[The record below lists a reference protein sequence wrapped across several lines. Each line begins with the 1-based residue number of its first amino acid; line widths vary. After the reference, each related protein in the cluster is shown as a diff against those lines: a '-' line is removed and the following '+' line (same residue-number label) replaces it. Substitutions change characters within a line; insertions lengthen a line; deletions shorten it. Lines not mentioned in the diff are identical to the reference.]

1 MSADK
6 DSEPDLVAP
15 DTPKTAE
22 QLAHDTG
29 LPEHEQ
35 LDRDTSYSPSSEDDM
50 EPLQRHPRQSEA
62 LDDPDIDPDDVQVLP
77 GAGGPDD
84 QGDVDVDPRDI
95 HIPGRATPD

>member
-6 DSEPDLVAP
+6 DPGKDQVAADTAKTPD
-15 DTPKTAE
+15 

-62 LDDPDIDPDDVQVLP
+62 LDDPDIDPADVEVLP
-77 GAGGPDD
+77 GTGGPDD
-84 QGDVDVDPRDI
+84 QGDVDVDPKDI
-95 HIPGRATPD
+95 HIPGRES